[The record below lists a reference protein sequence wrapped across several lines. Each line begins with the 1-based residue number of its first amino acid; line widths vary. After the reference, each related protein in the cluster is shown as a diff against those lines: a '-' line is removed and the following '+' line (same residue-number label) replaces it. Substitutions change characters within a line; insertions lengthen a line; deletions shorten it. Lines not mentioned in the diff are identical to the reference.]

1 MDEKQ
6 KNLFGER
13 DAVLASLAAEE
24 KIIAPKEKA
33 PIKEIHPAGTT
44 TGQSGK

>member
-24 KIIAPKEKA
+24 KIIDAERK
-33 PIKEIHPAGTT
+33 G
-44 TGQSGK
+44 SD